1 MQYIRYKLFG
11 ALLSFLTIVPSL
23 QAQTINLE
31 GVLYSQD
38 SIAQADFKVQL
49 YAQSYLLSESKTDSS
64 GQFSFTNLTI
74 SKGRVSVH
82 KLGVRKEFLF
92 ALKGIS
98 SDSTF
103 RLAFYLDEDSARLAE
118 IKTSFQFGQAFD
130 WRPESENT
138 ISKDE
143 KIDYQ
148 QFLPERQAKRS
159 GEATLNP
166 VVIVAENPYGDCC
179 VVGSI
184 GHQMSTQN
192 IQGSIATT
200 PSIVPTPDPSEINYL
215 GVRARPPLPD
225 LNSRKPDHS
234 SEDARN
240 NWNYYSAYEP
250 PFKGSF
256 TVIPPPIIEN
266 DRKPV
271 SQQPLST
278 FSVDVDN
285 ASYTQL
291 RASIKKY
298 RLPYPFSIRTEE
310 LINYFDY
317 QYPEPEGPHPIA
329 LQTEVSPC
337 PWNQAKQIVRISL
350 KAKDSLENTMP
361 AGNFVFL
368 IDVSGSMNP
377 AYNLPLL
384 KHGLKKMVTKL
395 KPEDKVAFVVYA
407 GASRVVLAPTPGSEK
422 ATILEAINKLSTG
435 GRTNGSE
442 GIKTAYQLAE
452 EAFLEE
458 GNNRVILCTDGDFN
472 LGITNTEELVKL
484 IKTEREKG
492 IFLSALRV
500 GHFHGNDYMME
511 EISNH
516 GNGVYFYLDTEA
528 EAERVLVDNFLGT
541 FLTVAKDVKIQV
553 EFNPSKVNSY
563 RLIGYEDRIL
573 SNADFDQDSVDAGD
587 MGVGHR
593 VTALYEITPYTDP
606 ADVLASNYTGDE
618 LLRYADA
625 EMQNS
630 VELLTVKFRY
640 KHPTE
645 DSSQLIQQSLNA
657 SITPWDR
664 CSADH
669 RWATVVAEFGM
680 LLRDSYYLHQSTFE
694 QAIGRAYS
702 AANEDPER
710 LAFIEMMIQA
720 KEIKEKLYS
729 P

>member
-1 MQYIRYKLFG
+1 MNFIG
-11 ALLSFLTIVPSL
+11 SSL
-23 QAQTINLE
+23 QAQTAKLE
-31 GVLYSQD
+31 GTLYSQD
-38 SIAQADFKVQL
+38 SVAQADFKVQL
-49 YAQSYLLSESKTDSS
+49 FAQSYLLSESKTDIS
-64 GQFSFTNLTI
+64 GKFSLSNLTI
-74 SKGRVSVH
+74 SKGRIVVH

-92 ALKGIS
+92 ALNGIS

-103 RLAFYLDEDSARLAE
+103 RLAFYLDESAARLDE

-148 QFLPERQAKRS
+148 QFLPPRSAKS
-159 GEATLNP
+159 GEASLNP
-166 VVIVAENPYGDCC
+166 VIILAERPFEGGNPT
-179 VVGSI
+179 VGTI
-184 GHQMSTQN
+184 TNREIQN
-192 IQGSIATT
+192 IPGQLSTT
-200 PSIVPTPDPSEINYL
+200 PSIVPTPDLSETNYL
-215 GVRARPPLPD
+215 GIRPRPPLPD
-225 LNSRKPDHS
+225 LKNRKPDHS
-234 SEDARN
+234 SEDTRN
-240 NWNYYSAYEP
+240 NWNHYSAYQP
-250 PFKGSF
+250 RFASSF
-256 TVIPPPIIEN
+256 TVIPPPIIEH

-271 SQQPLST
+271 RQQPLST

-291 RASIKKY
+291 RASIQEY

-329 LQTEVSPC
+329 MQTEVSPC
-337 PWNQAKQIVRISL
+337 PWNQANQIVRISL

-435 GRTNGSE
+435 GGTNGSE

-492 IFLSALRV
+492 IYLSALRV

-516 GNGVYFYLDTEA
+516 GNGVYFYLDTKA

-593 VTALYEITPYTDP
+593 VTALYEITPYTKP
-606 ADVLASNYTGDE
+606 ADVLASNYAGDE

-657 SITPWDR
+657 SITPWER

-669 RWATVVAEFGM
+669 RWAAVVAEFGM
-680 LLRDSYYLHQSTFE
+680 LLRDSYYVHHSTFE

-702 AANEDPER
+702 AANEDTER
-710 LAFIEMMIQA
+710 LAFIEMMIKA
-720 KEIKEKLYS
+720 KEIKEKLYQ